1 MYFKVTEFSGIAP
14 GVAPR
19 LLADNFAQTAQN
31 IDFEAGNLVPIDGAT
46 DTLTLASTARRA
58 AFFYDDTHWLQ
69 WDEEDVK
76 AVKGPVAN
84 DQFKRLYWT
93 GEDYPR
99 VGTYQS
105 MITGSS
111 DNYPANGFRLGV
123 PAPTAAPTT
132 VKSGTANEADT
143 PNDVSYVYTLVT
155 DLGEE
160 GPPSPASTVI
170 ELTDDEQVAVTV
182 PTPSLSGG
190 YNFGSSAL
198 KRIYRSNTGSDN
210 TQFQFVG
217 EVPFAT
223 TAFTDTTD
231 AANLGEILPSTTW
244 IGPPDDSALYSYTD
258 PNTNQVVSGAL
269 KGLTSLANGV
279 FAGFFGN
286 RLCLSEAF
294 LPHAWPIEY
303 RLTLDDD
310 IVAIGATGN
319 GIVCLTNGSPYFV
332 TGVDPSAMT
341 AVKIPIAQACV
352 NARSVVDMGEYIL
365 YAAPDGLVAV
375 TGGEAQIVTR
385 GIISVDQWNTDFD
398 PTTIRAFE
406 YEGTYVAT
414 NGTTGWVYDPRRPE
428 AAVSTLTFPNAING
442 GFTKP
447 KDGQLYLISGN
458 KLIQYRGGSTPQ
470 TLTWKSKKFVTPKPI
485 SMGWVHVDA
494 EGYPVV
500 VKVWADGTLIAHYS
514 ISYANNVYTQTTTVP
529 SGISTGTLR
538 EPIMRL
544 PAVVGQEW
552 EVEVS
557 GAVTIN
563 EVCIAGSIEEIA
575 AT

>member
-1 MYFKVTEFSGIAP
+1 M
-14 GVAPR
+14 
-19 LLADNFAQTAQN
+19 
-31 IDFEAGNLVPIDGAT
+31 
-46 DTLTLASTARRA
+46 
-58 AFFYDDTHWLQ
+58 
-69 WDEEDVK
+69 
-76 AVKGPVAN
+76 
-84 DQFKRLYWT
+84 
-93 GEDYPR
+93 
-99 VGTYQS
+99 
-105 MITGSS
+105 
-111 DNYPANGFRLGV
+111 
-123 PAPTAAPTT
+123 
-132 VKSGTANEADT
+132 
-143 PNDVSYVYTLVT
+143 
-155 DLGEE
+155 
-160 GPPSPASTVI
+160 
-170 ELTDDEQVAVTV
+170 
-182 PTPSLSGG
+182 
-190 YNFGSSAL
+190 
-198 KRIYRSNTGSDN
+198 
-210 TQFQFVG
+210 
-217 EVPFAT
+217 
-223 TAFTDTTD
+223 
-231 AANLGEILPSTTW
+231 
-244 IGPPDDSALYSYTD
+244 
-258 PNTNQVVSGAL
+258 
-269 KGLTSLANGV
+269 
-279 FAGFFGN
+279 
-286 RLCLSEAF
+286 
-294 LPHAWPIEY
+294 
-303 RLTLDDD
+303 
-310 IVAIGATGN
+310 
-319 GIVCLTNGSPYFV
+319 
-332 TGVDPSAMT
+332 
-341 AVKIPIAQACV
+341 
-352 NARSVVDMGEYIL
+352 
-365 YAAPDGLVAV
+365 
-375 TGGEAQIVTR
+375 GGEAQIVTR

>member
-1 MYFKVTEFSGIAP
+1 MYFKINDFNGIAP

-19 LLADNFAQTAQN
+19 LLAENFAQKAEN
-31 IDFEAGNLVPIDGAT
+31 VNFEAGNLVPLKEYVEEA
-46 DTLTLASTARRA
+46 TLTNSTRRSIYYYNDA
-58 AFFYDDTHWLQ
+58 TWLQ
-69 WDEEDVK
+69 WDDDGVS
-76 AVKGPVAN
+76 AARGPVAN
-84 DQFKRLYWT
+84 DSFNRLYWT

-99 VGTYQS
+99 VGTQAS
-105 MITGSS
+105 IISGASG
-111 DNYPANGFRLGV
+111 YPANSYRLGV
-123 PAPTAAPTT
+123 PAPSAAPTT
-132 VKSGTANEADT
+132 VKSGTANAADT

-160 GPPSPASTVI
+160 GPPSEPSTVI
-170 ELTDDEQVAVTV
+170 ELTDDESVTI
-182 PTPSLSGG
+182 TMPSANNPSGNYFFSTG
-190 YNFGSSAL
+190 AK

-217 EVPFAT
+217 EVAYSAT
-223 TAFTDTTD
+223 SFVDTTD

-244 IGPPDDSALYSYTD
+244 IGPPDDNTTLYPD
-258 PNTNQVVSGAL
+258 GPLQ
-269 KGLTSLANGV
+269 GLTALANGV
-279 FAGFFGN
+279 FAGFTGN

-303 RLTLDDD
+303 RITLEED

-319 GIVCLTNGSPYFV
+319 GVVCLTNGNPYFV

-375 TGGEAQIVTR
+375 TGNEAQVVTR
-385 GIISVDQWNTDFD
+385 GVISMDQWNADFN

-406 YEGTYVAT
+406 HEGTYVAT
-414 NGTTGWVYDPRRPE
+414 NGTTGWVFDPRDPE
-428 AAVSTLTFPNAING
+428 TAISTLTFPAEIRG

-447 KDGQLYLISGN
+447 KDGELYFIVGN
-458 KLIQYRGGSTPQ
+458 TIRKHRGATDSYRTAV
-470 TLTWKSKKFVTPKPI
+470 WKSKKFYTSKPV

-494 EGYPVV
+494 ESYPVV
-500 VKVWADGTLIAHYS
+500 VKVWVDGTLIADYS
-514 ISYANNVYTQTTTVP
+514 ISYANNVYTQVTTVP
-529 SGISTGTLR
+529 NGISNATLR

-544 PAVVGQEW
+544 PATVGQEW
-552 EVEVS
+552 EVQVS
-557 GAVTIN
+557 GAVTVN
-563 EVCIAGSIEEIA
+563 EVCIAGTIEELA